1 MTREA
6 VSDTNA
12 ITLTET
18 NNYEDSLKKL
28 LQTVQKDDITMAN
41 IINVITRSVEVV
53 ETYNTLTGLEKKQ
66 MALKLTIMVVKEMK
80 TDKET
85 ESAIIDFT
93 NSIGPSLIDTI
104 ILVSKGKL
112 AINVKKLKS
121 SLSKICKCLN

>member
-1 MTREA
+1 MTGEA
-6 VSDTNA
+6 VLDTNA
-12 ITLTET
+12 ISLTET
-18 NNYEDSLKKL
+18 NTYEDSLKKL

-85 ESAIIDFT
+85 ELAIIDFT
-93 NSIGPSLIDTI
+93 NTIGPSLIDTI

-121 SLSKICKCLN
+121 CFLKCLGA